1 MAVVITL
8 PSALAPYAGGERR
21 VTLAAPGSTVG
32 QALDELWKIHPAL
45 RDRILTEEGDVRRHV
60 NVFVG
65 VDSIRD
71 TGGLGA
77 PVADG
82 TEIAIIPAVSGG

>member
-1 MAVVITL
+1 MAVVVTL

-21 VTLAAPGSTVG
+21 VTLAVGPATVG
-32 QALDELWKIHPAL
+32 QAFDALWKIHPAL
-45 RDRILTEEGDVRRHV
+45 RDRILTEEGHVRRHV

-71 TGGLGA
+71 TGGLGTA
-77 PVADG
+77 VADG
-82 TEIAIIPAVSGG
+82 AEIAVIPAVSGG